1 MRFGFNPLYNS
12 EDDVIRATKILKK
25 ICNEKIWKKNKYSKR
40 KLVT

>member
-25 ICNEKIWKKNKYSKR
+25 ICNEKYGR
-40 KLVT
+40 KINIQKGN